1 MRPNK
6 PLPAILALLGASLAA
21 AACAPG
27 GPYPSLA
34 PRPIEKAMADS
45 EELPEPAAVP
55 DDAGLPARIEAL
67 AAQARRGETEYQAA
81 LPEAR
86 EAASKAGPSG
96 SDSWIMAQQALSRL
110 EAARAT
116 TGGALADL
124 DALTLAE
131 GSARQ
136 LSPAD
141 RERLETATRQAQ
153 ALAERQRAEI
163 VRLQARIGD

>member
-1 MRPNK
+1 MRSYK
-6 PLPAILALLGASLAA
+6 PILAALIPLAA
-21 AACAPG
+21 SACAPE

-45 EELPEPAAVP
+45 EELPAPAAIT

-67 AAQARRGETEYQAA
+67 MVQARRGEADYQAA

-86 EAASKAGPSG
+86 AAASSAGASG
-96 SDSWIMAQQALSRL
+96 SDSWIVAQQALSRL
-110 EAARAT
+110 EAARAAT
-116 TGGALADL
+116 AGALADL
-124 DALTLAE
+124 DALALAE
-131 GSARQ
+131 ASARP

-141 RERLETATRQAQ
+141 GERLNAATREAQ

-163 VRLQARIGD
+163 VKLQAKIGG